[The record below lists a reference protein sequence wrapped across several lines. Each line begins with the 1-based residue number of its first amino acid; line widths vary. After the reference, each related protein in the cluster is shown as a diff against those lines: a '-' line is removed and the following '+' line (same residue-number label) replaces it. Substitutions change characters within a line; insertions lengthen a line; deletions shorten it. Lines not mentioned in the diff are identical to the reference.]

1 MLHSFVKTVFL
12 LSAMQLSVVVLFAQ
26 DPGSLDS
33 AFGTGGLVTTHFAVA
48 QYGGAIAIQPDGKI
62 IMVGKAVP
70 VDPIEDWN
78 FGVVRY
84 NIDGTLDTTF
94 GNGGALNTDLFNHPD
109 TASSVA
115 VQSDG
120 KIVVAGNEFDVARY
134 NPDGTLDI
142 SFGKFGK
149 VILLFPDAFYAYS
162 TQMALQPDGKI
173 VLAGYAPLLTTGY
186 AQFALLRLNE
196 NGIPDSTFGIDGRVM
211 TDLNASTIQSFIVQ
225 PDGKIVAVGRAFP
238 FPDLIDPPDFVIA
251 RYNSDGSQDPTFGV
265 GGRVYTDF
273 GIGGLPAND
282 EANDIFL
289 QPDGRIVVVG
299 DSRFPVADGP
309 LRFVMARYNIDGSL
323 DVSFGTNGKVAT
335 LVGGYGAVSNALQQD
350 GKILVVGNYLYES
363 SIPSPHFVLLRY
375 NSDGTLDS
383 TFGTNGQVTTD
394 FTAKTSFSTDVA
406 LQSDGRIVVAGTVQD
421 AAGFG
426 DFAVARYIG
435 SPRSSTLIAVGAASS
450 TYQDSAHSIVLSATV
465 SSTGMDVNQGTLR
478 FQVKDGDTLVGSAV
492 TSATL
497 TDGAAS
503 VSYTLPAGLAA
514 RLYTVTASYTGGP
527 DFAPSNGAGNLIINA
542 ASTGITLS
550 SSQNPSTF
558 GQAVTFTAAVSSAGG
573 IPTGIVEFRDGTT
586 IIGNGTLTNGVAT
599 LTTAALGAST
609 HSVTARY
616 VASTS
621 FSESVS
627 TAATQMVNPASTV
640 TSLSSTL
647 NPSRVGQAV
656 TFTAAVA
663 IVAPGAASLTGAVDF
678 YDGSV
683 KLNSK
688 GVKLSQGEAT
698 FTTSALTKGNHTI
711 NAIYSGSNN
720 VAGST
725 SSAVRQQVKP

>member
-1 MLHSFVKTVFL
+1 
-12 LSAMQLSVVVLFAQ
+12 
-26 DPGSLDS
+26 
-33 AFGTGGLVTTHFAVA
+33 
-48 QYGGAIAIQPDGKI
+48 
-62 IMVGKAVP
+62 
-70 VDPIEDWN
+70 
-78 FGVVRY
+78 
-84 NIDGTLDTTF
+84 
-94 GNGGALNTDLFNHPD
+94 
-109 TASSVA
+109 
-115 VQSDG
+115 
-120 KIVVAGNEFDVARY
+120 
-134 NPDGTLDI
+134 
-142 SFGKFGK
+142 
-149 VILLFPDAFYAYS
+149 
-162 TQMALQPDGKI
+162 
-173 VLAGYAPLLTTGY
+173 
-186 AQFALLRLNE
+186 
-196 NGIPDSTFGIDGRVM
+196 
-211 TDLNASTIQSFIVQ
+211 
-225 PDGKIVAVGRAFP
+225 
-238 FPDLIDPPDFVIA
+238 
-251 RYNSDGSQDPTFGV
+251 
-265 GGRVYTDF
+265 
-273 GIGGLPAND
+273 
-282 EANDIFL
+282 
-289 QPDGRIVVVG
+289 
-299 DSRFPVADGP
+299 
-309 LRFVMARYNIDGSL
+309 
-323 DVSFGTNGKVAT
+323 
-335 LVGGYGAVSNALQQD
+335 
-350 GKILVVGNYLYES
+350 
-363 SIPSPHFVLLRY
+363 
-375 NSDGTLDS
+375 
-383 TFGTNGQVTTD
+383 
-394 FTAKTSFSTDVA
+394 
-406 LQSDGRIVVAGTVQD
+406 
-421 AAGFG
+421 
-426 DFAVARYIG
+426 
-435 SPRSSTLIAVGAASS
+435 
-450 TYQDSAHSIVLSATV
+450 
-465 SSTGMDVNQGTLR
+465 VNQGTLR